1 MFSFLKRFLRPHKL
15 FLTFLLLT
23 WLVRYLNALNPLTR
37 STCSLPAVFKLF
49 LFYPFH
55 NFTHFFIYIFL
66 LSLFLPF
73 TQGISVWPLYI
84 RYNRHAVDDGLPPR
98 RGACH
103 SVAAAANTGQTFLWQ
118 LCGHTA
124 QRQRERYELPNPQ
137 FITNLPQLLHNKL
150 TTWINVQ
157 QTLAECNRDCYSTR
171 THSLFMNFCFF
182 SKEKSMRKVL
192 AKVFS
197 RLHKSY
203 KINFARCF
211 NTKRNTILMRSRSNK
226 YKSIKHKISLQISNL
241 TSKFEFVLPCCQ

>member
-1 MFSFLKRFLRPHKL
+1 MPQRCSCCKYWTNVSLA
-15 FLTFLLLT
+15 
-23 WLVRYLNALNPLTR
+23 ALWAHCTATAR
-37 STCSLPAVFKLF
+37 K
-49 LFYPFH
+49 
-55 NFTHFFIYIFL
+55 
-66 LSLFLPF
+66 
-73 TQGISVWPLYI
+73 VW
-84 RYNRHAVDDGLPPR
+84 
-98 RGACH
+98 
-103 SVAAAANTGQTFLWQ
+103 T
-118 LCGHTA
+118 
-124 QRQRERYELPNPQ
+124 PQ